1 MGKKRSWFS
10 WVKKI
15 FVSDAKPK
23 TEKKSKR
30 WRWVFGRVKLKQYHP
45 ALTAPPQKSLCE
57 ATEEQRKHALNVAIA
72 TAAAAEAAI
81 AAARAAAEVVRLAGA
96 SKSFHHFTTKD
107 RNRAAIKIQAAF
119 RAHLARKA
127 LRALRGLVKLQAIIR
142 GQVVRHQAMKNM
154 KCLQSGTKM
163 HPEIKKKSISIP
175 KIICPDTGRNQ
186 SLVHKD
192 ELQDKDIIRFNHS
205 TFCGGQYEC
214 YSQRGWNDSAVC
226 KEDSEA
232 ISLRRKEAMAKRERM
247 KKYSYSHRERASTRM
262 LDESVHIKETGR
274 NSFVEAEAN
283 AEGNG
288 QERVMTLKPN
298 IALNSSK
305 WEVHGL
311 PHIQFRNLQ
320 KQDLLDGLNS
330 PFSFPRRSFCRVQQS
345 PAGDETSVP
354 SSPVFPT
361 YMAAT
366 ESAKAKARS
375 MSTPRQRLGFSD
387 TWFDYNMPHK
397 GGLSLWSTYNG
408 ETFGIN
414 EKNSVSMKR
423 LP

>member
-15 FVSDAKPK
+15 FASDAKPK

-30 WRWVFGRVKLKQYHP
+30 WRWIFGRLKLKQYHP
-45 ALTAPPQKSLCE
+45 ALAAPPQKSLCQ
-57 ATEEQRKHALNVAIA
+57 ATEEQRKHALTVAIA
-72 TAAAAEAAI
+72 TAAAAEAAV
-81 AAARAAAEVVRLAGA
+81 AAAQAAAEVVRLAGS
-96 SKSFHHFTTKD
+96 SKSFRHFTTKD
-107 RNRAAIKIQAAF
+107 RNRSAIKIQAAF
-119 RAHLARKA
+119 RAHLAKKA

-142 GQVVRHQAMKNM
+142 GEVVRRRAMKNM
-154 KCLQSGTKM
+154 KCLQTGTKM
-163 HPEIKKKSISIP
+163 YPEIKEKSISTT
-175 KIICPDTGRNQ
+175 KVICPDTRINQ
-186 SLVHKD
+186 SLIHKD
-192 ELQDKDIIRFNHS
+192 ELQAKDIIKHND
-205 TFCGGQYEC
+205 
-214 YSQRGWNDSAVC
+214 YSRSWNDSAVS
-226 KEDSEA
+226 KEDAEVM
-232 ISLRRKEAMAKRERM
+232 SLRRKEALAKRERM
-247 KKYSYSHRERASTRM
+247 KKYSYSHRERVNTRI

-283 AEGNG
+283 AEGDRK
-288 QERVMTLKPN
+288 ERVMILKPN
-298 IALNSSK
+298 VASNSST

-311 PHIQFRNLQ
+311 PHIRFRNLQ
-320 KQDLLDGLNS
+320 KQDMLDGLNS
-330 PFSFPRRSFCRVQQS
+330 PFLFPRRSFSRVQQS
-345 PAGDETSVP
+345 PAGDESSVP

-375 MSTPRQRLGFSD
+375 MSTPRQRLGFAD
-387 TWFDYNMPHK
+387 TIFDYNMLQK

-414 EKNSVSMKR
+414 EKNSLSTKR

>member
-30 WRWVFGRVKLKQYHP
+30 WRWIFGRVKLKQYHP

-72 TAAAAEAAI
+72 TATAAEAAI
-81 AAARAAAEVVRLAGA
+81 AAAQAAAEVVRLAGA
-96 SKSFHHFTTKD
+96 SKSFHRFTTKD

-154 KCLQSGTKM
+154 KCSQSGTKM
-163 HPEIKKKSISIP
+163 HPEIKKKSISTP

-192 ELQDKDIIRFNHS
+192 ELQDKDIIRLNHS
-205 TFCGGQYEC
+205 TSCGGQYEC
-214 YSQRGWNDSAVC
+214 YKRGWNDTAVC
-226 KEDSEA
+226 KEDAEA

-274 NSFVEAEAN
+274 NSFVEPEAN
-283 AEGNG
+283 AEGNRK
-288 QERVMTLKPN
+288 ERVVTLKPN

-397 GGLSLWSTYNG
+397 GGFSLWSTYNG

-414 EKNSVSMKR
+414 EKNSLSMKR

>member
-15 FVSDAKPK
+15 FSSDAKPK
-23 TEKKSKR
+23 IEKKSKR
-30 WRWVFGRVKLKQYHP
+30 CRWIFGRLKLKQYHP
-45 ALTAPPQKSLCE
+45 ALAAPPQKSLCQ

-72 TAAAAEAAI
+72 TAAAAEAAV
-81 AAARAAAEVVRLAGA
+81 AAAQAAAEVVRLVGA
-96 SKSFHHFTTKD
+96 SKSFHHFTAKD

-142 GQVVRHQAMKNM
+142 GEVVRHQAMKTM
-154 KCLQSGTKM
+154 KCLQSDTKM
-163 HPEIKKKSISIP
+163 YQEIKEKSISTP
-175 KIICPDTGRNQ
+175 KLVCPDTRKNQ
-186 SLVHKD
+186 SLVNKD
-192 ELQDKDIIRFNHS
+192 ELQDTDIIKHD
-205 TFCGGQYEC
+205 Y
-214 YSQRGWNDSAVC
+214 YSQRGWNDRAVS
-226 KEDSEA
+226 KEEAEA

-262 LDESVHIKETGR
+262 LDESMRIKETGR

-283 AEGNG
+283 AEGNRN
-288 QERVMTLKPN
+288 ERVMILTSNK
-298 IALNSSK
+298 ALNSGT

-311 PHIQFRNLQ
+311 PHIRFRNLQ
-320 KQDLLDGLNS
+320 KQDMLDGLNS
-330 PFSFPRRSFCRVQQS
+330 PFSFPRRSFCR
-345 PAGDETSVP
+345 ARDETSVP

-375 MSTPRQRLGFSD
+375 MSTPRQRLGFSE
-387 TWFDYNMPHK
+387 TCFEYNMPHK
-397 GGLSLWSTYNG
+397 GGLSFWSTYNG
-408 ETFGIN
+408 ETLGIN
-414 EKNSVSMKR
+414 EKNSLSMKR